1 MDFTVASVLLA
12 VKQPQSVVS
21 ASLLDVLDCGDGVFR
36 FIVSVSLPADMVGQV
51 VAKDLHFELQW
62 ASHEHVP
69 DHTNKNRSASHEAQM
84 CFHAANIMH
93 LNWHSSENT
102 RPSLA

>member
-12 VKQPQSVVS
+12 VKQPQSVAS

-36 FIVSVSLPADMVGQV
+36 FIVRVSLPADMVGQV
-51 VAKDLHFELQW
+51 VAKDLHFELQR